1 MSAIIKNLSFTYMK
15 KTPYESKAL
24 NAIDL
29 EIREGEFLGI
39 IGSTGSGKST
49 LIQHING
56 LIPLQEGKLTVC
68 DIDLSVKKPDYKAV
82 RKKVGIVFQY
92 PEYQLFDE
100 TVEKDVAFGPRN
112 MGLSESEIT
121 ERVRESLRLVGIDE
135 SLWDKNPFELSGGQ
149 KRRVA
154 IAGVIAMRPEMLILD
169 EPTAGLDP
177 MGKKEIL
184 SLILKLKAECSPTV
198 VMISHNMDEIA
209 DMADRIALL
218 HKGRL
223 LACCSP
229 EELFTSPELI
239 KTAGLEIPVS
249 VSIAQKL
256 IKKGIKL
263 DGVPC
268 RKSVLSKLILSLWR
282 EKDAQ

>member
-24 NAIDL
+24 HAIDL
-29 EIREGEFLGI
+29 EIKEGEFLGI

-49 LIQHING
+49 LIQHLNG
-56 LIPLQEGKLTVC
+56 LIPLQEGHLSVC
-68 DIDLSVKKPDYKAV
+68 GVDLSGKKPDYREV

-100 TVEKDVAFGPRN
+100 TVAKDVAFGPKN
-112 MGLSESEIT
+112 MGLSAEEI
-121 ERVRESLRLVGIDE
+121 ENRVKESLTLVGIEE
-135 SLWDKNPFELSGGQ
+135 SLWEKNPFELSGGQ

-177 MGKKEIL
+177 IGKKEIL
-184 SLILKLKAECSPTV
+184 SLILKLKKECSPTV

-209 DMADRIALL
+209 DIADRIALL

-229 EELFTSPELI
+229 DELFTNPEYI
-239 KTAGLEIPVS
+239 KTAGLELPVS
-249 VSIAQKL
+249 VSVAQKL
-256 IKKGIKL
+256 VQKGIKL
-263 DGVPC
+263 DGIPC
-268 RKSVLSKLILSLWR
+268 KKSTLAKMILSQWR
-282 EKDAQ
+282 EKDAF